1 MHRVI
6 QFQIQGPRILS
17 LLLGI
22 SFMKNKLINIELPNN
37 NPCTTVLGFMDNLL
51 RFKKSLQN
59 FAHPFCSNINSSYIY
74 KALEHLPYPF
84 IACNDGGL
92 WHNIFIYPATNN
104 VGRYSYCHAAID
116 RLFQFTTLIRKT
128 L

>member
-1 MHRVI
+1 
-6 QFQIQGPRILS
+6 
-17 LLLGI
+17 
-22 SFMKNKLINIELPNN
+22 
-37 NPCTTVLGFMDNLL
+37 MDNLL

-104 VGRYSYCHAAID
+104 VG
-116 RLFQFTTLIRKT
+116 TLIAMRQ
-128 L
+128 LIDCFNLQLLYVRPCVEVLRDESMAIINSWGLRSNAIRAQE